1 MALTFDYTAVADIKN
16 FDDAMHKEVSNF
28 AWILSAIRMN
38 EVNKDNVDEIV
49 FRLKFAETCGH
60 NFLQGSLSMGS
71 MKAYIR
77 SMIGYKTNVG
87 NRTRFQFMKKI
98 MRATEDKVE
107 RLGGH
112 DA

>member
-1 MALTFDYTAVADIKN
+1 
-16 FDDAMHKEVSNF
+16 
-28 AWILSAIRMN
+28 
-38 EVNKDNVDEIV
+38 
-49 FRLKFAETCGH
+49 
-60 NFLQGSLSMGS
+60 MGS

-98 MRATEDKVE
+98 MRATEDKVK

>member
-1 MALTFDYTAVADIKN
+1 MALQYDYTTVKNADDN
-16 FDDAMHKEVSNF
+16 APRF
-28 AWILSAIRMN
+28 AWVLAAVDLG
-38 EVNKDNVDEIV
+38 EVTKSNVDEIA

-98 MRATEDKVE
+98 MRTTEDKVN
-107 RLGGH
+107 RLGGF

>member
-1 MALTFDYTAVADIKN
+1 MALQYDYRAVKNADDN
-16 FDDAMHKEVSNF
+16 APRF
-28 AWILSAIRMN
+28 AWILSAVDLG
-38 EVNKDNVDEIV
+38 EVTKSNVDEIA

>member
-1 MALTFDYTAVADIKN
+1 MALQYDYRSVKNADDN
-16 FDDAMHKEVSNF
+16 APRF
-28 AWILSAIRMN
+28 AWVLMAVDVSD
-38 EVNKDNVDEIV
+38 VNKSNVDEIA

-60 NFLQGSLSMGS
+60 NFLQGSMSMGS

-77 SMIGYKTNVG
+77 SMIGYSTNVG
-87 NRTRFQFMKKI
+87 NKTRFQFMKKI
-98 MRATEDKVE
+98 MRVTEDKVE

>member
-1 MALTFDYTAVADIKN
+1 MALQYDYTAVKNADDN
-16 FDDAMHKEVSNF
+16 APQF
-28 AWILSAIRMN
+28 AWVLMAVDVSD
-38 EVNKDNVDEIV
+38 VNKSNVDEIA

-60 NFLQGSLSMGS
+60 NFLQGSMSMGS
-71 MKAYIR
+71 MKAYLR
-77 SMIGYKTNVG
+77 SMIGYSTNVG
-87 NRTRFQFMKKI
+87 NKTRFQFMKKI

>member
-1 MALTFDYTAVADIKN
+1 MALQYDYTAVKNADDN
-16 FDDAMHKEVSNF
+16 APRF
-28 AWILSAIRMN
+28 AWVLAAVDLG
-38 EVNKDNVDEIV
+38 EVTKSNVDEIA
-49 FRLKFAETCGH
+49 FRLKFE
-60 NFLQGSLSMGS
+60 GSLSMGS

-98 MRATEDKVE
+98 MRTTEDKVN
-107 RLGGH
+107 RLGGF

>member
-1 MALTFDYTAVADIKN
+1 MALQYDYRSVKNADDNAPQFSWVLMAVD
-16 FDDAMHKEVSNF
+16 VSD
-28 AWILSAIRMN
+28 
-38 EVNKDNVDEIV
+38 VNKSNVDEIA

-60 NFLQGSLSMGS
+60 NFLQGSMSMGS
-71 MKAYIR
+71 MKAYLR
-77 SMIGYKTNVG
+77 SMIGYSTNVG
-87 NRTRFQFMKKI
+87 NKTRFQFMKKI

>member
-1 MALTFDYTAVADIKN
+1 MALQYDYTAVKNADDN
-16 FDDAMHKEVSNF
+16 APQF
-28 AWILSAIRMN
+28 AWVLMAVDVSD
-38 EVNKDNVDEIV
+38 VNKSNVDEIA

-60 NFLQGSLSMGS
+60 NFLQGSMSMGS
-71 MKAYIR
+71 LKAYIR
-77 SMIGYKTNVG
+77 SMIGYSTNVG
-87 NRTRFQFMKKI
+87 NKTRFQFMKKI

>member
-1 MALTFDYTAVADIKN
+1 MALQYDYRSVKNADDN
-16 FDDAMHKEVSNF
+16 APRF
-28 AWILSAIRMN
+28 AWVLMAVDVS
-38 EVNKDNVDEIV
+38 EVNQWNVDEIA

-60 NFLQGSLSMGS
+60 NFLQGSMSMGS
-71 MKAYIR
+71 MKAYLR

-87 NRTRFQFMKKI
+87 SRTRFQFMKKI

>member
-1 MALTFDYTAVADIKN
+1 MALQYDYRAVKNADDN
-16 FDDAMHKEVSNF
+16 APRF
-28 AWILSAIRMN
+28 AWILSAVDLG
-38 EVNKDNVDEIV
+38 EVTKSNVDEIA

-77 SMIGYKTNVG
+77 SMIGYKTN
-87 NRTRFQFMKKI
+87 RFQFMKKI
-98 MRATEDKVE
+98 MKATEDKVK